1 MDSTQISVKN
11 RQVGSPPP
19 ASTNTDAA
27 LFYDQFRRHAQRF
40 VSLVERGEALP
51 THSFLIE
58 VATALA
64 ELCAVALT
72 LPDIESKSHTKP
84 EVEIARPSVVEAVR
98 NRLGKADEHW
108 EVFDPTRK
116 GEPLKRSLAE
126 DIANIYRDLKHGL
139 LLTAHGA
146 STSEVLSHWRQA
158 FSTHWGMHAT
168 GAMRAIHWALH
179 HRTFEDH
186 AGNLASGSH

>member
-1 MDSTQISVKN
+1 MDSTQISVKH
-11 RQVGSPPP
+11 RQVGSPL
-19 ASTNTDAA
+19 ASSTNDAA
-27 LFYDQFRRHAQRF
+27 LSYDQFRRHAQRF

-72 LPDIESKSHTKP
+72 LPDIASESRTTP
-84 EVEIARPSVVEAVR
+84 DVEIATLPVMEAVR
-98 NRLGKADEHW
+98 NRLGNADEHW
-108 EVFDPTRK
+108 EVFDPTKK

-126 DIANIYRDLKHGL
+126 DIANIYGDLKHGL

-146 STSEVLSHWRQA
+146 STSEVLAHWRQA

-168 GAMRAIHWALH
+168 GAMRAIYWALH

-186 AGNLASGSH
+186 AGNLASGSP

>member
-1 MDSTQISVKN
+1 MDSAQTPVKT
-11 RQVGSPPP
+11 RKTGSPLSPT
-19 ASTNTDAA
+19 TNADAA

-51 THSFLIE
+51 TRSFLVE

-72 LPDIESKSHTKP
+72 LPDIESETHTKP
-84 EVEIARPSVVEAVR
+84 DVEIATPSVVETFR

-108 EVFDPTRK
+108 EVFDPTK
-116 GEPLKRSLAE
+116 KDQPVKRSLAE
-126 DIANIYRDLKHGL
+126 DIANIYSDLKHGL

-146 STSEVLSHWRQA
+146 SISEVLAHWRQA

-168 GAMRAIHWALH
+168 GAMRAIYWALH
-179 HRTFEDH
+179 HRTVEDET
-186 AGNLASGSH
+186 GNPA